1 MSVCTKSS
9 RTDRVRGDLMES
21 VLSAVEIDRTS
32 TRRSGALVYGP
43 CVSVCSNQWCGES
56 GASVRDSVR

>member
-1 MSVCTKSS
+1 MSVCAKSS

-21 VLSAVEIDRTS
+21 VFAAVEIDRTS

-43 CVSVCSNQWCGES
+43 CVRVCSSQWRGES
-56 GASVRDSVR
+56 GSSVGDSVR